1 MGRERNVKR
10 MRRTTASMSLTGR
23 ADLPIEQLA
32 KSYRVRPRSV
42 RRALLLNTTG
52 TASIGS
58 IAIDYMREM
67 KTTKCSVHD
76 AVTWAAQRWSKQQ
89 AAAAGIRTFSIGAS

>member
-10 MRRTTASMSLTGR
+10 MRKAVSRMGLDNETPEGLGK
-23 ADLPIEQLA
+23 LF
-32 KSYRVRPRSV
+32 RVRPRSV

-67 KTTKCSVHD
+67 KTTKCSVND

-89 AAAAGIRTFSIGAS
+89 AAAAGIRTFSLGAS